1 MKTRSMLVLVLA
13 LLLTRGA
20 AAQQGA
26 SSHDTTAFEG
36 VWSGWLTTQEHP
48 AWQVEDYLCFVGCP
62 KASYDHLT
70 MLLDNPAN
78 DERPLDQLT
87 GETRSFITAYLRD
100 RSTPDGLALMDGN
113 SEANDTNLD
122 CHPYDF
128 VRAATNPLPFEIVRD
143 GTTLMLNYEEW
154 NRRRT
159 VYLDGR
165 DFPATLEPSSLG
177 YSIGRVEN
185 GVLVIETRGLV
196 ASTYPPITINAAGG
210 HSEQLRGIE
219 RYSLTSGETPM
230 LTLELTLEDPATL
243 TEPYVYYKRWIATP
257 EIELLTDSC
266 ADKPGVF

>member
-1 MKTRSMLVLVLA
+1 MKTAMALVLVISSCVA
-13 LLLTRGA
+13 SDA
-20 AAQQGA
+20 FAQN
-26 SSHDTTAFEG
+26 DTAEFEG

-62 KASYDHLT
+62 KVSYEHLT
-70 MLLDNPAN
+70 TLLDNPAN
-78 DERPLDQLT
+78 DARPLNELT
-87 GETRSFITAYLRD
+87 GETRDFITAYLRE
-100 RSTPDGLALMDGN
+100 RSTPDGIALMDGN

-128 VRAATNPLPFEIVRD
+128 VRAATNPLPFQISRD
-143 GTTLMLNYEEW
+143 GATLVLNYEEW
-154 NRRRT
+154 NRVRT

-165 DFPATLEPSSLG
+165 AFPETLEPSSLG
-177 YSIGRVEN
+177 YSVGRVED
-185 GVLVIETRGLV
+185 GALVIETRGLV

-219 RYSLTSGETPM
+219 RYTVAPGDTAV
-230 LTLELTLEDPATL
+230 LTLELTLEDPGTL

-266 ADKPGVF
+266 SDKPGVF